1 MKRNRNDE
9 RWCCLILGCVP
20 TLNQESW
27 THYCEGLRALKIL
40 HQEERHPVGGRG
52 SDLNLVCFLKL
63 KYPQTSAFLGSECC
77 SSTADPGWNVPRGL
91 ILTFPLMQRWMDG
104 WVGGWP
110 WHFVQTFM
118 FLSGWI
124 AVTSCQ
130 VRLIRSKLLSAIL
143 CVWYYVLSNASML
156 AC

>member
-91 ILTFPLMQRWMDG
+91 ILTFPLMQRWM
-104 WVGGWP
+104 GGWMAMTLCTDIHVP
-110 WHFVQTFM
+110 LRM
-118 FLSGWI
+118 NCSNFLSG
-124 AVTSCQ
+124 TPHQ
-130 VRLIRSKLLSAIL
+130 VEIVLRYTLCLILRIKQ
-143 CVWYYVLSNASML
+143 C
-156 AC
+156 